1 MAQVRESAADLRA
14 SVGVVMAWILPSVLA
29 IGLALVVRSRRIP
42 GLLGVGIAALIPFL
56 TPEHPQWLRLVVSA
70 LAVVWAARAWE
81 RAHGREPDVSAA
93 WRFWLWWGV
102 PADARLPRTADDAAA
117 NRRDGWTRL
126 GRAALKLAVIVAVVL
141 INRAVDDI
149 TQSTIGFVA
158 WSMIYVYACIS
169 GVADALTGMLM
180 LTGLHMSESFEAP
193 MLARS
198 PSEFWGRRWNRF
210 VTRWAFRNVFIAAG
224 GRRTPARATM
234 LVFVISGLM
243 HEYLLIACQHGWS
256 RYAGWTLLF
265 FVLHGVVVVLGAKV
279 KTKLPIPVAVATH
292 LAFLVVTTPLFF
304 IPLDDAVGYSK
315 WWT

>member
-1 MAQVRESAADLRA
+1 
-14 SVGVVMAWILPSVLA
+14 MAWVLPSVLA
-29 IGLALVVRSRRIP
+29 IGLALLVRSRRIP
-42 GLLGVGIAALIPFL
+42 GLIGVAIAAVIPFL
-56 TPEHPQWLRLVVSA
+56 TPSTPQWLRLVVSA
-70 LAVVWAARAWE
+70 LAVVWAARVWE
-81 RAHGREPDVSAA
+81 RAHGREPDVADA

-102 PADARLPRTADDAAA
+102 PADARLPRTAQEATE
-117 NRRDGWTRL
+117 NRRAGIRRL
-126 GRAALKLAVIVAVVL
+126 ARAATKVGVVVGVVVV
-141 INRAVDDI
+141 NRAVEDI
-149 TQSTIGFVA
+149 TQSTMVFVA
-158 WSMIYVYACIS
+158 WSMTYLYACIS
-169 GVADALTGMLM
+169 GIADALTGALM

-256 RYAGWTLLF
+256 RYAGWTLAF
-265 FVLHGVVVVLGAKV
+265 FVVQGLAVVLGNAI
-279 KTKLPIPVAVATH
+279 TRTMPRALAVLLH
-292 LAFLVVTTPLFF
+292 LAFLFATTPLFL